1 MRITA
6 VAARLHQQL
15 VERASLGRS
24 KIEADNAGV
33 GQAFFQRGQ
42 NSRKGPLEHEYLYPG
57 VRQNE
62 QLLGPCKTP
71 VQRHQH
77 RAEPCAGI
85 KQHQIVRPVQA
96 EDRDAIA
103 AADTQF
109 GLQRTCGLFDACTK
123 VRVTQNLALKYDRG
137 SVRRERRVALDQTG
151 EVHSYSSV
159 SPVSYSASRPMRSR
173 QSSAVQ
179 GSISE
184 PQRLSR

>member
-6 VAARLHQQL
+6 VAARVRQQQ
-15 VERASLGRS
+15 VKRASLGRS

-33 GQAFFQRGQ
+33 GEAFFQCGQ
-42 NSRKGPLEHEYLYPG
+42 NLRKSLLEHQHLYPG
-57 VRQNE
+57 IRQNE
-62 QLLGPCKTP
+62 QLLGHCKTP
-71 VQRHQH
+71 VQRHQQ

-85 KQHQIVRPVQA
+85 KQHQLVRPVQA
-96 EDRDAIA
+96 EERDAIG

-109 GLQRTCGLFDACTK
+109 SLQRACRLVDACTQA
-123 VRVTQNLALKYDRG
+123 RVTQSLALKYDRG
-137 SVRRERRVALDQTG
+137 LVRRERRVALDQTA
-151 EVHSYSSV
+151 EVHSYSSA

-173 QSSAVQ
+173 QSSAVH

>member
-1 MRITA
+1 MRIAA
-6 VAARLHQQL
+6 VAARLRQQQ
-15 VERASLGRS
+15 VKRASLGRG
-24 KIEADNAGV
+24 KIEPHDGCV
-33 GQAFFQRGQ
+33 RQAFFKRWQ
-42 NSRKGPLEHEYLYPG
+42 NLRKSLLEHQHLYPG
-57 VRQNE
+57 IRQNE
-62 QLLGPCKTP
+62 QLLGHCKTP

-96 EDRDAIA
+96 EDCDAIA

-109 GLQRTCGLFDACTK
+109 SLQRACRLVDACTQA
-123 VRVTQNLALKYDRG
+123 RVTQSLALKYNRG
-137 SVRRERRVALDQTG
+137 LVRRERRVALDQTA
-151 EVHSYSSV
+151 EVHSYSSA

-173 QSSAVQ
+173 QSSAVH

>member
-6 VAARLHQQL
+6 VPARLRQQQI
-15 VERASLGRS
+15 ERASPGRN
-24 KIEADNAGV
+24 KIEADNAGA

-42 NSRKGPLEHEYLYPG
+42 NLRKGPLEHEYLYPG
-57 VRQNE
+57 VRQDE
-62 QLLGPCKTP
+62 QLLGHRKTP

-77 RAEPCAGI
+77 GAEPCACI
-85 KQHQIVRPVQA
+85 EQHQIVRPVQA
-96 EDRDAIA
+96 EDCDAIA
-103 AADTQF
+103 AADTEF
-109 GLQRTCGLFDACTK
+109 GLQCACRLFDACTEA
-123 VRVTQNLALKYDRG
+123 RVTKNLALKYDRG
-137 SVRRERRVALDQTG
+137 LGRRERRIALDQAA
-151 EVHSYSSV
+151 EVHSYSSD